1 MGWDKK
7 VGRYE
12 AHSKLARE
20 LFPFKRSSSLSFE
33 RFLRVTWQGL
43 FTHSSYIYI
52 RVILSRS
59 RLLFLLFLFLF
70 FFKRRENLRPVLCV
84 LPKNISGP
92 VGQWNFS
99 TTMNWRCKSGVC
111 FEIILKDATRE
122 IFPWILF
129 HRRANRIV
137 ERRQSIVSSTID
149 CQLSNESW
157 WKKNI
162 KFLRAFRELAS
173 RTAWISQEWKLIR
186 SSPEYRYINGN
197 RNENSLAEPDGPID

>member
-129 HRRANRIV
+129 HRLESWNEGNLSFHQR
-137 ERRQSIVSSTID
+137 S

-157 WKKNI
+157 
-162 KFLRAFRELAS
+162 
-173 RTAWISQEWKLIR
+173 
-186 SSPEYRYINGN
+186 
-197 RNENSLAEPDGPID
+197 